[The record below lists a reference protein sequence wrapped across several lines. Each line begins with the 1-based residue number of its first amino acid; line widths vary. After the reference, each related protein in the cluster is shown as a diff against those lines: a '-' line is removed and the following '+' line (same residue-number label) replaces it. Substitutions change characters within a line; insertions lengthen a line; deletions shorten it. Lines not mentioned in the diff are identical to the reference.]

1 MKIFLKKLTL
11 GAALLGASLM
21 ISEVNAAEVRN
32 VVLVHGA
39 FADGSGWKGVSD
51 RLIAKG
57 YKVAVVQEPLTSLED
72 DVRVTRQVID
82 SFDGPV
88 VLVGHSYGGNII
100 TEAGADPKVA
110 SLVYVAANL
119 PDVGESLADLF
130 DRVPSPSAS
139 VIKSTPDGRLFLDP
153 AQFRTAFAADLPKN
167 QTDFMAISQ
176 VAINGKILGT
186 KASVAAWK
194 DKPTYAILS
203 GADKANDPKLQKFMY
218 ERAKA
223 KVTEIKGASHA
234 VYISNPDKVA
244 AVIEDAAN
252 H

>member
-1 MKIFLKKLTL
+1 MKITLKKLAL

-21 ISEVNAAEVRN
+21 ISEVSAAEVRN

-51 RLIAKG
+51 RLVAKG

-100 TEAGADPKVA
+100 TEAGVDPKVA

-139 VIKSTPDGRLFLDP
+139 AIKSTPDGRLFLDP
-153 AQFRTAFAADLPKN
+153 AQFRTAFE
-167 QTDFMAISQ
+167 
-176 VAINGKILGT
+176 
-186 KASVAAWK
+186 ASSLIRASWK
-194 DKPTYAILS
+194 
-203 GADKANDPKLQKFMY
+203 
-218 ERAKA
+218 
-223 KVTEIKGASHA
+223 
-234 VYISNPDKVA
+234 
-244 AVIEDAAN
+244 
-252 H
+252 